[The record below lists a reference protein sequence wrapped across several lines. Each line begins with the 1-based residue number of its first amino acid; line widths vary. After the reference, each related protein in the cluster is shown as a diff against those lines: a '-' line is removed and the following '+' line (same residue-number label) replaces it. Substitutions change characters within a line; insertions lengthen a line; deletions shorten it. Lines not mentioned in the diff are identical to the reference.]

1 MNSYFLL
8 SLTLGLGISGLALTL
23 FRGPSLTLSARVGS
37 GKNGLTSPV
46 LLTPPAIGKTS
57 ISKRIAISARKQD
70 QAKIDRAL
78 YELPDLIELI
88 AVCLEAGDSNYTA
101 ICRVLERSGG
111 EVTTELNKILRKINF
126 GGSLAVEIKLLPD
139 RIPHPQISE
148 LASKVALS
156 ATRGTPLA
164 QMLHDQSKSL
174 RSEIRNRLLKQVGKN
189 ETRMLIPLV
198 FLILPVTV
206 LFAIYPSLKL
216 LNFNYF

>member
-8 SLTLGLGISGLALTL
+8 SLTLGLGISGLLAGL
-23 FRGPSLTLSARVGS
+23 FPAASLTLSARVGS
-37 GKNGLTSPV
+37 GKPGLSAPV
-46 LLTPPAIGKTS
+46 RVLGGAIPKPS

-70 QAKIDRAL
+70 QARIDRAL
-78 YELPDLIELI
+78 YELPDLTELI

-101 ICRVLERSGG
+101 ISRVLERSSG
-111 EVTTELNKILRKINF
+111 EVSTELNKIMRKIDF
-126 GGSLAVEIKLLPD
+126 GGSLATEIKLLPE
-139 RIPHPQISE
+139 RLPHPQISE